1 MKRFPLI
8 LLLIALLAFP
18 SSIRADVA
26 PPINPPGSNLQPG
39 AESTQVRMV
48 SETVLIEVNRD
59 TAKASLGSAHVTAN
73 FVMRNLG
80 TSAESMAV
88 RFPVSANDG
97 RGQYP
102 EIRDIVVKVDGQK
115 TPTRRAEYPD
125 VRYQEEIVPWVEFDV
140 TFPVNQD
147 VNIEVAYNLDGS
159 GYFPY
164 TAFYYV
170 LATGAGWKDTIG
182 SADITLRLPY
192 EASLQNIALNIQI
205 GWAETTPGGSI
216 QGNEMRWHFENFEPG
231 PYEVVENMEFAL
243 VAPSAWENVLKER
256 SNTAK
261 SPNDGEAWGRLGKAY
276 KDIFLMSKGYRYDEG
291 GEELYRSSV
300 EAYEKCLSLLPND
313 AQWHAGFAELL
324 AGRAYWES
332 FMGAPTPETYRAL
345 NEIRLALDLA
355 PNDSVV
361 QRIAENISYMFPD
374 GMKQNGT
381 RYDFPWLTA
390 TPTPLPPTPTVAA
403 VYDPAILAGTYQS
416 ELLTLAN
423 GKQAQLT
430 LTLGAD
436 HSAMLETQ
444 GDANQP
450 ALSTGAWTDLGDGT
464 IQVTVKDST
473 MRQITLRFSPENGG
487 LRSVEYPAFY
497 GEAGM
502 NMTRLVTETPVPEAQ
517 PTSAPNQSTAT
528 PAPASSPSLPLCGS
542 AAFIPLAAVAAWQM
556 QKRATRKE
564 RIS

>member
-1 MKRFPLI
+1 
-8 LLLIALLAFP
+8 
-18 SSIRADVA
+18 
-26 PPINPPGSNLQPG
+26 
-39 AESTQVRMV
+39 
-48 SETVLIEVNRD
+48 
-59 TAKASLGSAHVTAN
+59 
-73 FVMRNLG
+73 
-80 TSAESMAV
+80 
-88 RFPVSANDG
+88 
-97 RGQYP
+97 
-102 EIRDIVVKVDGQK
+102 
-115 TPTRRAEYPD
+115 
-125 VRYQEEIVPWVEFDV
+125 
-140 TFPVNQD
+140 
-147 VNIEVAYNLDGS
+147 
-159 GYFPY
+159 
-164 TAFYYV
+164 
-170 LATGAGWKDTIG
+170 
-182 SADITLRLPY
+182 
-192 EASLQNIALNIQI
+192 
-205 GWAETTPGGSI
+205 
-216 QGNEMRWHFENFEPG
+216 
-231 PYEVVENMEFAL
+231 
-243 VAPSAWENVLKER
+243 
-256 SNTAK
+256 
-261 SPNDGEAWGRLGKAY
+261 
-276 KDIFLMSKGYRYDEG
+276 
-291 GEELYRSSV
+291 
-300 EAYEKCLSLLPND
+300 
-313 AQWHAGFAELL
+313 
-324 AGRAYWES
+324 
-332 FMGAPTPETYRAL
+332 MGAPTPETYRAL